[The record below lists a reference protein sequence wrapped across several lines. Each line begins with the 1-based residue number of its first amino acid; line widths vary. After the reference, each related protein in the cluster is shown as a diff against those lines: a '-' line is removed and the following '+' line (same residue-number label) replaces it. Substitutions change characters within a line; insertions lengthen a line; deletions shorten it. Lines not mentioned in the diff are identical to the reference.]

1 MKSKTSEVLQIGTAA
16 DPVRLSFPVLDKP
29 KAFQAGQEE
38 KFGAAFLL
46 DPSNKTHAA
55 LIAKL
60 KSEIKKLAL
69 VAYDGKLPGDLK
81 VCLTNNVN
89 PDGTQKKAYSGY
101 DGMYYLTA
109 NNGNRPVIVNRERN
123 LLAYGDEG
131 FPYAGCY
138 VIGTITLWAQNNKF
152 GKRINA
158 NLRGV
163 QFVRDGESFGR
174 PSINV
179 EDEFEAIEDS
189 DVRPAITSEDDIAF

>member
-1 MKSKTSEVLQIGTAA
+1 MKSKTSEVLQLGTAT
-16 DPVRLSFPVLDKP
+16 DPVRLSFPVLEQA
-29 KAFQAGQEE
+29 KAFQEGQQA
-38 KFGAAFLL
+38 KFGAAFLM

-69 VAYDGKLPGDLK
+69 EAYDGKLPGDLK

-89 PDGTQKKAYSGY
+89 QDGTQKKAYAGY
-101 DGMYYLTA
+101 EGMYYLTA
-109 NNGNRPVIVNRERN
+109 NSSNRPVVVDRERN
-123 LLAYGDEG
+123 PLAPGDAG
-131 FPYAGCY
+131 FPYAGAY
-138 VIGTITLWAQNNKF
+138 VIATITLWAQNNKF

-189 DVRPAITSEDDIAF
+189 DVKPAITSEDDIAF